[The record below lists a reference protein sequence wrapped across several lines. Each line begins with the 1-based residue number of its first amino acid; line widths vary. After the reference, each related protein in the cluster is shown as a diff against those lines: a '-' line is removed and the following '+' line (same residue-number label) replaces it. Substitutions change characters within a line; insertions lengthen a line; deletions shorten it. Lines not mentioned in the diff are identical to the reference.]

1 MGDNPKTGSWKWRQ
15 VFLYRLS
22 SAYLDYAEA
31 LNEAYDNTA
40 SREEALEYVNKIRER
55 AGVRKYILNGSSDDQ
70 YIHADDSQEAVRKLI
85 RMERRVE
92 LCCEGSRWMD
102 IRRWKIAEELPEV
115 CGDDY
120 GMDYGA
126 TDANGFYKRTVFQTR
141 VWRKSYY
148 WFPIFIDEMNKN
160 PNLVQAP
167 FWN

>member
-1 MGDNPKTGSWKWRQ
+1 MARKKVYMDDNPKTGSWKWRQ

-141 VWRKSYY
+141 VWRNHIIGFRSLLMK
-148 WFPIFIDEMNKN
+148 
-160 PNLVQAP
+160 
-167 FWN
+167 